1 MPFDTALSR
10 AVMRGQS
17 TGLKAV
23 INSVPVISGA
33 VVNSV
38 TPLPPG
44 DSRRTSVALIC
55 GVLSFS
61 FGLSPSLL
69 AEGSEAAV

>member
-1 MPFDTALSR
+1 MKS
-10 AVMRGQS
+10 
-17 TGLKAV
+17 V
-23 INSVPVISGA
+23 IDPVPVITGA
-33 VVNSV
+33 VVDSV

-44 DSRRTSVALIC
+44 DSRRASVALIR